1 MKRHPAPLAL
11 AIVGSLLA
19 SCADPPVANSDDS
32 RPFPPSLEVGQHTS
46 VLVLGTPHLSTL
58 GDRFEPG
65 LLGPLLE
72 RLAAYAP
79 DAIGLESIPPAAL
92 ADMLARPEFE
102 DVVHQFAGER
112 AHWGRALQRELGI
125 SWREAA
131 DSADALLERDGASG
145 LSPAERQRLIRFLLA
160 AYDDL
165 SAVLHWSYLP
175 QDVSGSD
182 PAVPDSVRTWL
193 DEQAQ
198 SANENATIGIE
209 LARRLG
215 LRRLLYIDDHHDKD
229 LFLDIAPSLIEEL
242 NENETY
248 ASVLGDPFIADTEE
262 RFEQAVDAGDL
273 LPFYRFI
280 NTPEYGRKDAALQW
294 DVWLRT
300 GLESRLDRTRLA
312 VWEVRNLNMASH
324 IRRATATI
332 PGGRM
337 LVVVGNGHRP
347 FLESYLALMTDVRLV
362 RLDDT

>member
-1 MKRHPAPLAL
+1 MSRPLAPLAL
-11 AIVGSLLA
+11 AIVGLLVA
-19 SCADPPVANSDDS
+19 SCTDAPAGTPDDS
-32 RPFPPSLEVGQHTS
+32 LPFPPSLEVGQRTS

-58 GDRFEPG
+58 GDRFEG
-65 LLGPLLE
+65 ELLEPLLE

-102 DVVHQFAGER
+102 DVVQQFAGER
-112 AHWGRALQRELGI
+112 AHWGRAMQRELGLP
-125 SWREAA
+125 WREAA
-131 DSADALLERDGASG
+131 DSADALLEKDGASG

-165 SAVLHWSYLP
+165 SALLHWSYLP
-175 QDVSGSD
+175 EDVSGAD

-193 DEQAQ
+193 SEQAR
-198 SANENATIGIE
+198 SANERNTIGVE

-229 LFLDIAPSLIEEL
+229 LFLDIAPSLVEEL
-242 NENETY
+242 NQNETY

-262 RFEQAVDAGDL
+262 RFEQAVAAGDL

-280 NTPEYGRKDAALQW
+280 NTPEYGSRDAALQW

-312 VWEVRNLNMASH
+312 LWEVRNLNMASH
-324 IRRATATI
+324 IRRATATT
-332 PGGRM
+332 PGGHL

-347 FLESYLALMTDVRLV
+347 FLESYLTLMSDLRLV
-362 RLDDT
+362 RLDDL